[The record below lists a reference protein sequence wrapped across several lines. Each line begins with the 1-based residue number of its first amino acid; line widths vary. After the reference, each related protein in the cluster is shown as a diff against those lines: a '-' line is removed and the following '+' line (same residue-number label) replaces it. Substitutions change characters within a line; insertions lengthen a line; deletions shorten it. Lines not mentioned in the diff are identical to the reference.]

1 MAPLRHRTPIA
12 PGYRAWAAC
21 VIVLQCERGGR
32 PVTAVYGFWALL
44 YSAFGAQDLSDE
56 AATTSLLGAL
66 AAAFALAVRVIATM
80 SMGEGRAAAAEVALH
95 CLGCAGVAFAAWA
108 LVHDAAAP
116 ADAHGHGRLALA
128 LCAGAAPALLA
139 ARSGAHLP
147 VPSVAVRG
155 SLPLATHSR
164 VNARAGVGV
173 ARGSRRR
180 ANMGARARR
189 HARELRCRGGRA
201 AAACSRPAAAAAAA
215 PETTAT
221 HRRAGVLRGRRRGR
235 GGPA

>member
-1 MAPLRHRTPIA
+1 MAPRHRTPIA
-12 PGYRAWAAC
+12 PGYRCWAAA

-44 YSAFGAQDLSDE
+44 YAAFGAQDLSDE

-128 LCAGAAPALLA
+128 LCAGAAPALFA
-139 ARSGAHLP
+139 ARF
-147 VPSVAVRG
+147 
-155 SLPLATHSR
+155 
-164 VNARAGVGV
+164 
-173 ARGSRRR
+173 RR
-180 ANMGARARR
+180 AR
-189 HARELRCRGGRA
+189 HI
-201 AAACSRPAAAAAAA
+201 
-215 PETTAT
+215 
-221 HRRAGVLRGRRRGR
+221 
-235 GGPA
+235 

>member
-1 MAPLRHRTPIA
+1 MATRHRTPVA
-12 PGYRAWAAC
+12 PGYRAWAAA

-32 PVTAVYGFWALL
+32 PVTAVYGFWALF

-147 VPSVAVRG
+147 VPSVAVRR
-155 SLPLATHSR
+155 SLPFATHSR
-164 VNARAGVGV
+164 INARAGVCV
-173 ARGSRRR
+173 ARGNRRR
-180 ANMGARARR
+180 AHLGARTRR
-189 HARELRCRGGRA
+189 RARELRRSGGRA
-201 AAACSRPAAAAAAA
+201 AAARSRPSPSEAPPPEAAV
-215 PETTAT
+215 TS
-221 HRRAGVLRGRRRGR
+221 RRARVLRGRRRG
-235 GGPA
+235 GVGPT

>member
-1 MAPLRHRTPIA
+1 MATRHRTPVA

-44 YSAFGAQDLSDE
+44 YAAFGAQDLSDE

-139 ARSGAHLP
+139 ARSGAHYIFTGAF
-147 VPSVAVRG
+147 SG
-155 SLPLATHSR
+155 G
-164 VNARAGVGV
+164 ARISA
-173 ARGSRRR
+173 ARHTLTPQCARRRRRR
-180 ANMGARARR
+180 AGKQTPRASGRSGWAPRSRASAPPRPRRRGAFVAG
-189 HARELRCRGGRA
+189 RG
-201 AAACSRPAAAAAAA
+201 AAAAA
-215 PETTAT
+215 
-221 HRRAGVLRGRRRGR
+221 GSLGR
-235 GGPA
+235 P

>member
-1 MAPLRHRTPIA
+1 MAVRHRTPIA

-139 ARSGAHLP
+139 ARCGAHLP

-164 VNARAGVGV
+164 VNARAGIRV
-173 ARGSRRR
+173 ARGRRRR
-180 ANMGARARR
+180 AALGARARR
-189 HARELRCRGGRA
+189 GARERRRRGGRA

-215 PETTAT
+215 PKTART
-221 HRRAGVLRGRRRGR
+221 SRCARVLRGRRRGR

>member
-1 MAPLRHRTPIA
+1 MALRHRTPIA

-139 ARSGAHLP
+139 ARFPARTHIFTGAFSGGAAGLCHSP
-147 VPSVAVRG
+147 HTHASMRAQASASRG
-155 SLPLATHSR
+155 ETDA
-164 VNARAGVGV
+164 ARIWALG
-173 ARGSRRR
+173 
-180 ANMGARARR
+180 
-189 HARELRCRGGRA
+189 LGR
-201 AAACSRPAAAAAAA
+201 
-215 PETTAT
+215 
-221 HRRAGVLRGRRRGR
+221 L
-235 GGPA
+235 